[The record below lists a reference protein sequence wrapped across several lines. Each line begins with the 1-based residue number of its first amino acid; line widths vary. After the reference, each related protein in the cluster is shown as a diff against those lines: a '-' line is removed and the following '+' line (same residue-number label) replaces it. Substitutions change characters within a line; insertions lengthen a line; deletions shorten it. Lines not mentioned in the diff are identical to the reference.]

1 MLLTKLFILKTGEY
15 VIAQINDEDLV
26 FFDANYKVN
35 NPKVVIATNTQ
46 QNSDDQNK
54 LQTSVVLLTWPQFTL
69 DEVVEINCY
78 SVVSIVN
85 PIKELCELYENS
97 LK

>member
-15 VIAQINDEDLV
+15 VIAQINDESLIELYGP
-26 FFDANYKVN
+26 YKLHH
-35 NPKVVIATNTQ
+35 PKVVIATNTQ

-69 DEVVEINCY
+69 DTEVEINF
-78 SVVSIVN
+78 SAITSIVN